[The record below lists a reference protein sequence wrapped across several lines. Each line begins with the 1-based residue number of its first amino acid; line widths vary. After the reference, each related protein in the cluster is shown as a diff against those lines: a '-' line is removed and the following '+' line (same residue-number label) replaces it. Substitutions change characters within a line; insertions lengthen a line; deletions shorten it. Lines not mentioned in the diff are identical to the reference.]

1 MAMHVEMH
9 AAREAFDAFEERAEQ
24 TLSADICHG
33 RSNPLNTDAD
43 CCEMTGSPFQGQ
55 SEHAR
60 E

>member
-43 CCEMTGSPFQGQ
+43 CCEMTGP
-55 SEHAR
+55 SEHAS